1 LPPDSKP
8 DRYSGWG
15 DVVKAA
21 MKGLL
26 PIEDLS
32 VDEKTILDDME
43 QHPLGLDG

>member
-1 LPPDSKP
+1 MTDAEDSMTLK
-8 DRYSGWG
+8 RI
-15 DVVKAA
+15 KAA